1 MPLLIQ
7 ILLLAVLGAFA
18 GAMINWAIYQWAIL
32 QHRPISPFMKPR
44 PDHVGPENAEIL
56 KQLEPRQGLDFVPI
70 LGWFRL
76 RRDGDILGKWAWI
89 RPLLIEISWTVGLP
103 LFFLWQHQG
112 GLIGL
117 DPATQL
123 TLAGATDFA
132 SAANIWFWLHA
143 ILIAL
148 MFIATFIDFD
158 EQMIPD
164 WVTVPGT
171 IIALLAAAIWPLSR
185 LAIAVPTPAAL
196 FDLQPID
203 FASPSSLPAVG
214 WYTGV
219 VGLASCAAIYLVWM
233 WGLLPKVI
241 PHRGFGLGI
250 SGTMKVMLA
259 SIIRAPR
266 TNSCELRIRKRR
278 MFGVTKCY
286 LLLLVVGLLM
296 LLGAWNL
303 LGAQAKVSLVSAF
316 LGMGIAG
323 GLIWGIRIVGS
334 FALGQQA
341 MGFGDVTLMF
351 MIGAFLGWQASL
363 VGFVYSIMF
372 AVVLAIILFVITKKS
387 YLAFGPYLCMGAL
400 LALIRWPAVWKEFD
414 PIFFMGP
421 LLLVAF
427 GGSLILMAILLP
439 LIRWLK
445 ESLLGLEA
453 E

>member
-1 MPLLIQ
+1 
-7 ILLLAVLGAFA
+7 
-18 GAMINWAIYQWAIL
+18 
-32 QHRPISPFMKPR
+32 
-44 PDHVGPENAEIL
+44 
-56 KQLEPRQGLDFVPI
+56 
-70 LGWFRL
+70 
-76 RRDGDILGKWAWI
+76 
-89 RPLLIEISWTVGLP
+89 
-103 LFFLWQHQG
+103 
-112 GLIGL
+112 
-117 DPATQL
+117 
-123 TLAGATDFA
+123 
-132 SAANIWFWLHA
+132 
-143 ILIAL
+143 
-148 MFIATFIDFD
+148 
-158 EQMIPD
+158 
-164 WVTVPGT
+164 
-171 IIALLAAAIWPLSR
+171 
-185 LAIAVPTPAAL
+185 
-196 FDLQPID
+196 
-203 FASPSSLPAVG
+203 
-214 WYTGV
+214 
-219 VGLASCAAIYLVWM
+219 
-233 WGLLPKVI
+233 
-241 PHRGFGLGI
+241 
-250 SGTMKVMLA
+250 
-259 SIIRAPR
+259 
-266 TNSCELRIRKRR
+266 

-414 PIFFMGP
+414 PIFWMGP